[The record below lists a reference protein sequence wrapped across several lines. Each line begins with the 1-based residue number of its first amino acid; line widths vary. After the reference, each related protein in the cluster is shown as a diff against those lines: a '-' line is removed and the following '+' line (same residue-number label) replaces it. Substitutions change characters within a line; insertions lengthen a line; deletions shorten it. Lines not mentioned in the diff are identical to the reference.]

1 MRRIADSGGPDVA
14 RAPGEGQGVRP
25 SPHLSRRTF
34 CVAVIAT
41 ATLTACSTPD
51 RGASPAD
58 TGSSGPPSGTL
69 VIARDSK
76 FLTFEVAT
84 RVQSPLGRFPNGAF
98 ASSPSVSP
106 DRKQLAY
113 TLYVVPSNQNDLGG
127 NDLYVM
133 DASGSNPRV
142 IRTHVQAGGSF
153 EDPAWSSDGRA
164 LFGTLR
170 APLVVA
176 GQTVGETTSIVRVPL
191 DGSGQSTVASGQ
203 SPATSP
209 DGRKLVY
216 LVVDKQATVH
226 LWLANIDGGSPA
238 ELLAGAGF
246 TNFRGPRFS
255 PDSQTIVFAGQG
267 GPNPPKARRSGGPN
281 PLVALLE
288 PGVAEADGIPMDVW
302 TMKSDG
308 GNLRQITHA
317 LDHSPIPAWSP
328 DGRWVA
334 VAGELYL
341 TLVNATNGQTVKL
354 LDNARL
360 SGLTWLA

>member
-1 MRRIADSGGPDVA
+1 M
-14 RAPGEGQGVRP
+14 RP
-25 SPHLSRRTF
+25 SPRLSRRAF
-34 CVAVIAT
+34 CATVAVS

-51 RGASPAD
+51 RGTSPSD
-58 TGSSGPPSGTL
+58 RGSSRPPSGTL

-76 FLTFEVAT
+76 FLTFDVAT
-84 RVQSPLGRFPNGAF
+84 KAQSPLGHFPNGAF
-98 ASSPSVSP
+98 ASSPAVSP
-106 DRKQLAY
+106 DGKQLAY
-113 TLYVVPSNQNDLGG
+113 TLYVVPADQNDLGG
-127 NDLYVM
+127 NDLSVM

-164 LFGTLR
+164 LFATLR

-176 GQTVGETTSIVRVPL
+176 GQTVGETTSVVRVPL
-191 DGSGQSTVASGQ
+191 DGSGQSTIVSGQ

-209 DGRKLVY
+209 DGKKLVY

-226 LWLANIDGGSPA
+226 LWLADVDGGNPA

-255 PDSQTIVFAGQG
+255 PNSQTIVFAGQG
-267 GPNPPKARRSGGPN
+267 GPNPSKARRSGRAN
-281 PLVALLE
+281 PFFALLE

-302 TMKSDG
+302 TMKPDG

-328 DGRWVA
+328 DGTWVA

-341 TLVNATNGQTVKL
+341 TLVNATSGQTVKL